1 MKNIILLVAALQ
13 AYTVAYSQSY
23 VSIAS
28 QKEETVQIDT
38 IQISPQIK
46 KMIFKYYF
54 SSEAYDFKDTK
65 RFGRFEI
72 CFLGDTFPF
81 QKDTLIGVSWA
92 RYKDINGDGILDMV
106 VTTMLA
112 ASGGRDFEDTFVYD
126 PRTKRFKLLH
136 SDTDN

>member
-1 MKNIILLVAALQ
+1 MNNIILLVAALQ
-13 AYTVAYSQSY
+13 AYTVTYSQSN
-23 VSIAS
+23 VTIAP

-38 IQISPQIK
+38 IQISPKIK

-72 CFLGDTFPF
+72 YFLGDPRPF
-81 QKDTLIGVSWA
+81 QKDTLIGVSSA
-92 RYKDINGDGILDMV
+92 DYKDINGDGILDMV

-112 ASGGRDFEDTFVYD
+112 ASGGRDFEDIFVYS
-126 PRTKRFKLLH
+126 PRTKRFELLH